1 MRIPWY
7 IHGNWKLDPT
17 QLQTL
22 EKDILRVGVTQE
34 KEQVITTYHA
44 KDKDLECLDFLY
56 NFYKERVDE
65 ISKDQ
70 LFFHTSKIHFVFWI
84 QVYNKLS
91 YHPIHDHFDCGND
104 TVLSFVHFLKPV
116 ENCFEFTDER
126 QSLVPQQQEGDL
138 IVFPSYVTHRV
149 KQHNANTNRIV
160 VAGNIKIDQHIK
172 LS

>member
-1 MRIPWY
+1 MKIPWY
-7 IHGNWKLDPT
+7 IHGNWKLDST

-22 EKDILRVGVTQE
+22 EKDILRVGVAQP

-70 LFFHTSKIHFVFWI
+70 FFFHTSKIHFTFWI

-104 TVLSFVHFLKPV
+104 NVLSFVHFLKPV

-149 KQHNANTNRIV
+149 NQHNSNVNRIV

-172 LS
+172 LR

>member
-1 MRIPWY
+1 MKIPWY
-7 IHGNWKLDPT
+7 IQGIWKLDST

-22 EKDILRVGVTQE
+22 EKDILRVGKQG
-34 KEQVITTYHA
+34 KGQVITTYGN
-44 KDKDLECLDFLY
+44 KDKDLDCLDFLH

-70 LFFHTSKIHFVFWI
+70 FFFHTSKIHFTFWI

-91 YHPIHDHFDCGND
+91 YHPIHDHFDCCND

-126 QSLVPQQQEGDL
+126 QSLVPPQQEGDL

-149 KQHNANTNRIV
+149 KQHNSNVNRIV

>member
-1 MRIPWY
+1 MKIPWY
-7 IHGNWKLDPT
+7 IHGNWKLDPA

-22 EKDILRVGVTQE
+22 EKNILKVGVTQE
-34 KEQVITTYHA
+34 KEQVITTYHN
-44 KDKDLECLDFLY
+44 KDKDLQDLDFLH

-65 ISKDQ
+65 IAKDQ
-70 LFFHTSKIHFVFWI
+70 FFFNTSLIYFDFWI

-91 YHPIHDHFDCGND
+91 NHPIHDHFGCGDN
-104 TVLSFVHFLKPV
+104 VVISFVHFLRPV
-116 ENCFEFTDER
+116 DICFEFTDER

-149 KQHNANTNRIV
+149 KQHDSNENRIV
-160 VAGNIKIDQHIK
+160 VAGNIKISKHIE